1 MQKERAMSP
10 LDLLRR
16 ASDNPGEYARQWKT
30 RSGGKV
36 IGHFCSYTPQEMI
49 SAAGG
54 LSFRILSA
62 GSEISR
68 ADAYL
73 QAYSCSLVRSTLED
87 ALAGRLDFLDG
98 TVFPHTCDSI
108 MRLSDIWRMNTGF
121 AFHADLI
128 MPAKLDTPSAA
139 EYMLAVLRK
148 FKTDLQTGLG
158 IEIDTAMLQKA
169 IRTWNRVRRNLAR
182 LYALRVQN
190 PRVISGSDLHAVFKA
205 ALVMDPDTSAD
216 ALDALISE
224 LPPLMPLVPGPEAEV
239 RPAAKRLVLSG
250 GLCSMPDIHQV
261 VEASG
266 GHVVWDDFCTST
278 RYFEGL
284 VDETRDPLQALAQ
297 RYLKR
302 VVCPAKHSGLYDRGN
317 YLIEKV
323 RENQAQGV
331 IFLLLKFCDPHAF
344 DYPYMK
350 AMLDKEGI
358 PSLMVEIE
366 DQIASEGQLRT
377 RCEAFMEML

>member
-1 MQKERAMSP
+1 MSP
-10 LDLLRR
+10 LDLLRG
-16 ASDNPGEYARQWKT
+16 ASENPGEYARQWKT
-30 RSGGKV
+30 KSGGKV

-68 ADAYL
+68 SDAYL

-108 MRLSDIWRMNTGF
+108 MRLSDIWRMNIGF

-139 EYMLAVLRK
+139 EYMLAVLHK

-190 PRVISGSDLHAVFKA
+190 PRVISGGDLHAVFRA
-205 ALVMDPDTSAD
+205 ALVMDPDTSAE

-224 LPPLMPLVPGPEAEV
+224 LPPLMPLVPGPEADDV
-239 RPAAKRLVLSG
+239 PPTAKRLVLSG

-284 VDETRDPLQALAQ
+284 VDETRDPVQALAQ
-297 RYLKR
+297 RYLNR